1 MNQKIVLL
9 TGASSGIGR
18 ELARQLVQRGD
29 FPILVARN
37 RDALQQL
44 KNELKQ
50 VDIFPCDVT
59 NLEQVKS
66 LVDETVR
73 RYGRVDVLVNNAG
86 YGRFGGALDIPIEDY
101 IGMIDTNYLGAVRLT
116 CTVLPHMLKQG
127 GGRII
132 NIASVAGLTG
142 VPNLAPYVASKFALI
157 GFSESLSL
165 EYSPRIQVAVLC
177 PGPVRTPFFKGEDPF
192 RLYPGPIA
200 RQLIDVETVAKHAIQ
215 LMDRP
220 KLKKVIPRGLSLSMK
235 LRDWAPGIYLWVTK
249 KIYRNIAS
257 NTSVS
262 KNMEGGGSISAGR
275 ERL

>member
-1 MNQKIVLL
+1 MNRRIVLL

-29 FPILVARN
+29 FPLLAARN
-37 RDALQQL
+37 REALEAL

-50 VDIFPCDVT
+50 ADIFPCDVT
-59 NLEQVKS
+59 SLEQVS
-66 LVDETVR
+66 SMVDQIID
-73 RYGRVDVLVNNAG
+73 RYGRIDVLVNNAG
-86 YGRFGGALDIPIEDY
+86 YGRFGGSLDIPIEDY

-142 VPNLAPYVASKFALI
+142 IPNLAPYAASKFALV

-165 EYSPRIQVAVLC
+165 EYSPRVQVSVLC
-177 PGPVRTPFFKGEDPF
+177 PGPVQTPFFKGEDPS
-192 RLYPGPIA
+192 RLFPGPIA
-200 RQLIDVETVAKHAIQ
+200 RQLIDVETVARHAIQ

-220 KLKKVIPRGLSLSMK
+220 KRIKVIPRGMSLSMK
-235 LRDWAPGIYLWVTK
+235 LRDWVPGMYLWVAK
-249 KIYRNIAS
+249 KMYRKIDR
-257 NTSVS
+257 NTSAA
-262 KNMEGGGSISAGR
+262 KNMEGLPVGR
-275 ERL
+275 ENG